1 MQRENTSVTNLT
13 APSALFDPE
22 LPTAMDVMMAL
33 SCVATQ
39 YALNPSADLAKL
51 ALGLAK
57 NLSAPEYAETR
68 YIAEVAKKLMMQWS
82 SVVAEFQ
89 LVEAIKLPQHNV
101 LQ

>member
-1 MQRENTSVTNLT
+1 MQSEQSSVTNLT
-13 APSALFDPE
+13 AQSALFDPE
-22 LPTAMDVMMAL
+22 LPTATDVMLAL
-33 SCVATQ
+33 SSVATQ

-68 YIAEVAKKLMMQWS
+68 YIAEVAKKLIMQWS

-89 LVEAIKLPQHNV
+89 LIEAGLLPQHNV